1 MTEEKIEKKD
11 IIDDTDMSVVAP
23 PAALIAAPAAPPA
36 AEVKPETV
44 YQLATRLGISPD
56 LARLYHN
63 VLPLFENTSVTL
75 KKYHAHFFQIFFR
88 DNITLNCIDN
98 GRGSY
103 NVDASRGG
111 KSLDRRADR
120 FAQLD
125 IKGAVE
131 RIEALA
137 KRFM

>member
-11 IIDDTDMSVVAP
+11 IIDD
-23 PAALIAAPAAPPA
+23 AAISTAAPT
-36 AEVKPETV
+36 AEAKQETV
-44 YQLATRLGISPD
+44 HQLATRLGISPD
-56 LARLYHN
+56 LARLYRS

-75 KKYHAHFFQIFFR
+75 KKYHIHFFHIYLR
-88 DNITLNCIDN
+88 DGITLNCIDN
-98 GRGSY
+98 GGGMY
-103 NVDASRGG
+103 NVDVSRGN